1 MTAGQVFYWAVFII
15 TAVTALFA
23 AVMVITRRNPISA
36 AMFLVLNFLCI
47 AILYLLLRFQF
58 IAIIQV
64 MIYAGAI
71 MMLVVFV
78 IMLLNV
84 EEEER
89 RRTIAASLPA
99 VIGVIFVLMLCAQLI
114 AGVGVQKIPG
124 THGAFTA
131 ERLAQVG
138 DVKAVAQALFT
149 TYLFPFEIASII
161 LLVGIIGAV
170 ILSKKER

>member
-1 MTAGQVFYWAVFII
+1 MVEQVFYWIAFIM
-15 TAVTALFA
+15 TSVTALCA

-36 AMFLVLNFLCI
+36 AMFLVLNFVCV

-89 RRTIAASLPA
+89 RRKITVSFSA
-99 VIGVIFVLMLCAQLI
+99 VIAVILVLMLCAQLVV
-114 AGVGVQKIPG
+114 GVGIQNIPG
-124 THGAFTA
+124 RHGAFTG
-131 ERLAQVG
+131 ERLAEVG